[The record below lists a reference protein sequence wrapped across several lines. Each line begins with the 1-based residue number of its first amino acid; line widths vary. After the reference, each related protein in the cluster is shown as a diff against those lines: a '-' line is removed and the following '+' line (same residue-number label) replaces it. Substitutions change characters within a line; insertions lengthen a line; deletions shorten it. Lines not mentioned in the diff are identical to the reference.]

1 MIAPPDSE
9 IELTTRAQLLAGQT
23 LGELAAQQGLLCP
36 LDLRRQKGWV
46 GMLLERCLGASAGSK
61 PEQDFAHLGIELKSI
76 PVSYQGTPLE
86 TTFVCTAPLT
96 GIHGQLWQDCHLKQK
111 LSRVL
116 WIPIEGER
124 EIPLSERMVGMP
136 LLWQPTPAEL
146 AQLQADWEELMELI
160 ALGEF
165 AKINAAHGV
174 FLQLRPKAANRA
186 ARTNAFDLL
195 GRPIKSLPLGF
206 YLRTQFTQQILARHF
221 ILPRG

>member
-1 MIAPPDSE
+1 MTAPPHSE
-9 IELTTRAQLLAGQT
+9 IELKQRALALAGQT
-23 LGELAAQQGLLCP
+23 LGELAAQNGLLCP
-36 LDLRRQKGWV
+36 EDLRRQKGWV

-61 PEQDFAHLGIELKSI
+61 PEQDFAHLGIELKTI

-96 GIHGQLWQDCHLKQK
+96 GIHGQLWQNCHLRQK

-165 AKINAAHGV
+165 AQISAAHGMY
-174 FLQLRPKAANRA
+174 LQLRPKAANRA
-186 ARTNAFDLL
+186 ARTNAFDIF

-206 YLRTQFTQQILARHF
+206 YLRTQFTQQILERHF
-221 ILPRG
+221 ILPHG